1 MTLPEA
7 IAPPAERIAD
17 AFAQTVSRLHLAQAG
32 APEDAPLVEDWAR
45 RAWRAAADGHACVEP
60 GATCEGAV
68 LAALGASP
76 AITRDAAQRLAPLVL
91 DDGALYLHRLW
102 HAETTL
108 AAALARLD
116 HPEPLAPQ
124 AETAAVLA
132 SLFPGVPDDDP
143 QLRAVRTGLERR
155 LAVVSGGPGTGKT
168 TTMARL
174 LVAFL
179 RLKPG
184 ARVAFAAP
192 TGKAAARLAQSLAAQ
207 LPALDPEG
215 LLAAGLPSSGSTV
228 HRLLGLGRA
237 VPGRLPAARVLAFD
251 LVIVDEA
258 SMLDLELA
266 SRLAAAMPPGGRL
279 VLAGDMDQ
287 LASVEAGAVFADLCA
302 GAVAGTV
309 RLERNY
315 RQADAP
321 RLVALATAMRTADA
335 EALSAA
341 LQELGADEGRARG
354 AAAGGAQSA
363 GAAGGAPDPARIA
376 DAAIEGYAP
385 AIGCVEAGAPPAEVL
400 AAYERYR
407 VLTALREGD
416 AGARGLNATIAAR
429 LRRRLGVP
437 AQAEWYPGRLVMV
450 GRNEPGL
457 ELFNGDV
464 GVCLPGPDGRLAVAF
479 DAGGATRRVPLLQM
493 PACDDAFA
501 ITVHKSQGSEF
512 EAVAFVPGPPAHP
525 LNTRELV
532 YTAVTRARRGLRL
545 WAGEPALQAAAAKR
559 TRRHGR
565 LAARLS
571 ALASDPVI
579 PLPAGASPDTA
590 AESGAG

>member
-1 MTLPEA
+1 MT
-7 IAPPAERIAD
+7 PAEAAAAPADRIAD
-17 AFAQTVSRLHLAQAG
+17 AFAQTVSRLHLSQQG
-32 APEDAPLVEDWAR
+32 APEDARLVAEWAR
-45 RAWRAAADGHACVEP
+45 RAWRAAADGHVCVEP
-60 GATCEGAV
+60 DPAGEAGG
-68 LAALGASP
+68 LAALRASP
-76 AITRDAAQRLAPLVL
+76 AVTEDPARHLAPLVL
-91 DDGALYLHRLW
+91 DEGALYLHRLW
-102 HAETTL
+102 QAETTL

-116 HPEPLAPQ
+116 HPDPLAPA
-124 AETAAVLA
+124 AETEAVLA
-132 SLFPGVPDDDP
+132 SLFPGVPAADP
-143 QLRAVRTGLERR
+143 QLRAVQAGLGRR

-174 LVAFL
+174 LVACMRL
-179 RLKPG
+179 RPD

-207 LPALDPEG
+207 LPALDPDG
-215 LLAAGLPSSGSTV
+215 RVAARLPASGSTV

-237 VPGRLPAARVLAFD
+237 LPGRLPAARPLAFD

-258 SMLDLELA
+258 SMLDVELA
-266 SRLAAAMPPGGRL
+266 SRLFAAIPPGGRL

-302 GAVAGTV
+302 SALAGTV

-321 RLVALATAMRTADA
+321 RLVALAAAMRAGDPG
-335 EALSAA
+335 ALSAA
-341 LQELGADEGRARG
+341 LRELGADD
-354 AAAGGAQSA
+354 AQA
-363 GAAGGAPDPARIA
+363 TPPDPARIA
-376 DAAIEGYAP
+376 QAAIEAYEP
-385 AIGCVEAGAPPAEVL
+385 AIRCAEAGAPPGEVL

-416 AGARGLNATIAAR
+416 AGARGLNAAIAAR

-464 GVCLPGPDGRLAVAF
+464 GVCLAAPDGRLAVAF
-479 DAGGATRRVPLLQM
+479 DAGGGMRWVPLLQM
-493 PACDDAFA
+493 PSCDDAFA

-512 EAVAFVPGPPAHP
+512 EAVAFVPGPPGHP

-545 WAGEPALQAAAAKR
+545 WAGEPALQAAAANR

-565 LAARLS
+565 LAARL
-571 ALASDPVI
+571 
-579 PLPAGASPDTA
+579 A
-590 AESGAG
+590 AFARGAGRVPDAG